1 MWDFLTR
8 DLWLSIKIKFS
19 KCTSFWLYVTYF
31 KLIMAWFITDFLVQT
46 FDTLRI
52 YKTIR
57 LGKTYETTKFWDF
70 ENSKQKNQ
78 CYSTSALVY
87 LMLLNMHDVSLV
99 QLKLI
104 WFLWWRC
111 AEIQKSEIQTS
122 QSPIMHLYKESA
134 AVLILVV
141 YAYHINQ

>member
-1 MWDFLTR
+1 MKNKILSYITHLT
-8 DLWLSIKIKFS
+8 DGPSIRSRSIGPR
-19 KCTSFWLYVTYF
+19 
-31 KLIMAWFITDFLVQT
+31 TDFLVQT

-122 QSPIMHLYKESA
+122 QSPIMHLNKESV

-141 YAYHINQ
+141 YAYHIHNSWFVDQ